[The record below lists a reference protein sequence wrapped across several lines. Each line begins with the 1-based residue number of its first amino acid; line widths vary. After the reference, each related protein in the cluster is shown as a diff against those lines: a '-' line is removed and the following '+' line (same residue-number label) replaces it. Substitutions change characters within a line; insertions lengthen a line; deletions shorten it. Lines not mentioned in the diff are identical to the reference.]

1 MHTDRRARDPHQL
14 AYATTAESWRS
25 RMC

>member
-14 AYATTAESWRS
+14 AYATDAESWRS
-25 RMC
+25 RIC